1 VTAPAAA
8 PVQPTTAAA
17 LRPSLPAGTWRLLR
31 LAARRDR
38 VLVPIWVGCLIAT
51 AVASITATTDL
62 YSTVA
67 DRVAAAESINSTPA
81 IVAIYGPI
89 SDVTS
94 LGQVAL
100 FKMVLLGALFLAF
113 LCALLIRRH
122 TRVDEESGRAEL
134 VLSTVVATV
143 APLIAAVIEAVVVSF
158 GTGLLTAAG
167 LVAAGLD
174 VAGSLAFGLS
184 WAGIGLFATGVA
196 AVAVQL
202 SASARTAGGIT
213 AAVLAV
219 AYVVRAVGDIGAGGW
234 LTWLSPFGWATKV
247 EAFDADRWWVLGLDL
262 LLSAGLLLSAVVLR
276 ARRDLGSGLVP
287 ARPGPAAGRLGTFP
301 GLVERL
307 VRTGLVGWL
316 GSLMLLG
323 VVLGGIATNAGDM
336 LTSDAAREMFERL
349 GGQGAAEEMFLAAE
363 FSILGAAVSAW
374 AITIATR
381 MTGEETSGRT
391 EAVLATGVSRTTL
404 FLSVVGAMLA
414 GSLLLLAGVGLSAGI
429 SYGLGAHDV
438 AAKVPELVG
447 AALVQA
453 PAAWVVAALAL
464 LCWAIAPR
472 FGSGGWFVL
481 AAFTILGQLGA
492 LIGLPDQV
500 LQISPFAHAP
510 KAPVE
515 SVDWGAQALLVAIA
529 LVITGGA
536 WWRYR
541 SRDIG

>member
-1 VTAPAAA
+1 MTAPAAA
-8 PVQPTTAAA
+8 PVQPRTTAA
-17 LRPSLPAGTWRLLR
+17 LRPSFPAGTWRLLR

-38 VLVPIWVGCLIAT
+38 LLVPVWVGCLVTT

-81 IVAIYGPI
+81 IIAIYGPI

-134 VLSTVVATV
+134 VLSTVVATG
-143 APLIAAVIEAVVVSF
+143 APLVAAVIEAVVVSF

-167 LVAAGLD
+167 LVAAGLG

-219 AYVVRAVGDIGAGGW
+219 AYVIRAVGDIGAGW

-247 EAFDADRWWVLGLDL
+247 EAFDADRWWVLGLYPL
-262 LLSAGLLLSAVVLR
+262 ISVGLLLTAVVLR
-276 ARRDLGSGLVP
+276 ARRDLGSGLVA

-363 FSILGAAVSAW
+363 FSILGAGVSAW

-404 FLSVVGAMLA
+404 FLSVVGAILG

-438 AAKVPELVG
+438 ATKAPELLG

-453 PAAWVVAALAL
+453 PAAWVVSALAL
-464 LCWAIAPR
+464 LCWAIGPR

-500 LQISPFAHAP
+500 LHVSPFAHAP

-515 SVDWGAQALLVAIA
+515 SVGWGTQALLVTIA

-541 SRDIG
+541 TRDVG

>member
-1 VTAPAAA
+1 VSAPAAA
-8 PVQPTTAAA
+8 PVQPGTTAARRA
-17 LRPSLPAGTWRLLR
+17 GPPVGTWRLLR
-31 LAARRDR
+31 LALRRDR
-38 VLVPIWVGCLIAT
+38 VLVPIWVGCLVLMA
-51 AVASITATTDL
+51 AVSITATTDL

-113 LCALLIRRH
+113 LCALVIRRH

-134 VLSTVVATV
+134 VLSTVVATG
-143 APLIAAVIEAVVVSF
+143 APLVAAVIEAVAISF

-174 VAGSLAFGLS
+174 VAGSLAFGLA
-184 WAGIGLFATGVA
+184 WTGIGLFATGVA

-219 AYVVRAVGDIGAGGW
+219 AYVVRAIGDIGAGW
-234 LTWLSPFGWATKV
+234 VSWLSPFGWASKV
-247 EAFDADRWWVLGLDL
+247 ESFDANRWWVLGLYLLISASL
-262 LLSAGLLLSAVVLR
+262 LLTAVVLR

-307 VRTGLVGWL
+307 VRTGLLGWL

-323 VVLGGIATNAGDM
+323 LVLGGIATNAADM

-374 AITIATR
+374 AITIVTR
-381 MTGEETSGRT
+381 MAGEETSCRA
-391 EAVLATGVSRTTL
+391 ESVLATGVSRATL

-414 GSLLLLAGVGLSAGI
+414 GTLLLLAGIGLSAGI

-438 AAKVPELVG
+438 AAKVPELLG

-464 LCWAIAPR
+464 LCWSIGSR
-472 FGSGGWFVL
+472 FGSGGWLVL
-481 AAFTILGQLGA
+481 AAFTLLGQLGA

-500 LQISPFAHAP
+500 LQLSPFAHAP

-515 SVDWGAQALLVAIA
+515 SVDWGVQVILVVVATAI
-529 LVITGGA
+529 TCGA

>member
-1 VTAPAAA
+1 
-8 PVQPTTAAA
+8 
-17 LRPSLPAGTWRLLR
+17 
-31 LAARRDR
+31 
-38 VLVPIWVGCLIAT
+38 VPIWVGCLIAT

-62 YSTVA
+62 YSSVA

-134 VLSTVVATV
+134 VLSTVVATG
-143 APLIAAVIEAVVVSF
+143 APLVAAVIEAVVVSF

-167 LVAAGLD
+167 LVAAGLN

-219 AYVVRAVGDIGAGGW
+219 AYVIRAVGDVGAGW

-247 EAFDADRWWVLGLDL
+247 EAFDADRWWVLGLYL
-262 LLSAGLLLSAVVLR
+262 LISVGLLLAAVVLR
-276 ARRDLGSGLVP
+276 SRRDLGSGLVA

-307 VRTGLVGWL
+307 IRTGLIGWL
-316 GSLMLLG
+316 GSVMLLG

-336 LTSDAAREMFERL
+336 LTSDAARAMFERL

-381 MTGEETSGRT
+381 MTGEETSGRA

-414 GSLLLLAGVGLSAGI
+414 GSLLLFAGVGLSAGI

-438 AAKVPELVG
+438 ATKVPELLG

-453 PAAWVVAALAL
+453 PAAWVVATLAL
-464 LCWAIAPR
+464 LCWAIGPR
-472 FGSGGWFVL
+472 FGSGGWIVL
-481 AAFTILGQLGA
+481 ATFTILGQMGA

-500 LQISPFAHAP
+500 LQVSPFAHAP

-515 SVDWGAQALLVAIA
+515 SVDWGTQAVLVAIA
-529 LVITGGA
+529 LVITLAA
-536 WWRYR
+536 WWRFR
-541 SRDIG
+541 TRDVG